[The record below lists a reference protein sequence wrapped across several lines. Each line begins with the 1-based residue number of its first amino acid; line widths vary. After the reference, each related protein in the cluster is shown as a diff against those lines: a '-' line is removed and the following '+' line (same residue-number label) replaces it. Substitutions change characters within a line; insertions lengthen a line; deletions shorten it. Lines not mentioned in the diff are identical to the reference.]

1 MRYSNESKN
10 KMNGV
15 VYTPKEMADFLCD
28 EMIRHSPIKIKDS
41 SDIAVLDPAIGTGE
55 LITSLIMKIN
65 EISSNIH
72 IRVVGYETD
81 TCVALETEAKL
92 KAIFPS
98 ADITIY
104 SQDFLAAAESSS
116 DKFQF
121 VIANPPYVRTQ
132 ILGANLAQKISKKL
146 NLTGRVDIY
155 YAFLLNIKNVIATNG
170 VAGYIISNKFF
181 TIKSGMSVRKYM
193 MDNYHIHS
201 ITDFGDTKLFSASVL
216 PCTVVFSLGKTT
228 NEDKVSFNSIYEDKS
243 AEVAL
248 SCESIFSH
256 IGDVG
261 IYQVRNGK
269 QLY

>member
-116 DKFQF
+116 DKFQ
-121 VIANPPYVRTQ
+121 IPICYC
-132 ILGANLAQKISKKL
+132 
-146 NLTGRVDIY
+146 
-155 YAFLLNIKNVIATNG
+155 
-170 VAGYIISNKFF
+170 
-181 TIKSGMSVRKYM
+181 KS
-193 MDNYHIHS
+193 S
-201 ITDFGDTKLFSASVL
+201 I
-216 PCTVVFSLGKTT
+216 C
-228 NEDKVSFNSIYEDKS
+228 
-243 AEVAL
+243 
-248 SCESIFSH
+248 
-256 IGDVG
+256 
-261 IYQVRNGK
+261 
-269 QLY
+269 